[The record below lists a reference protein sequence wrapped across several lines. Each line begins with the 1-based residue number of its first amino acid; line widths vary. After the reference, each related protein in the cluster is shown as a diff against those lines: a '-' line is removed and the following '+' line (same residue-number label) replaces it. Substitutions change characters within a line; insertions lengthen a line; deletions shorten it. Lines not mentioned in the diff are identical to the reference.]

1 MSGNDEAI
9 QDKQSQYSWDPG
21 GLADGVAYLCVVI
34 GYLIAVLASVRI
46 TVPGFLLLTVC
57 SVVWL
62 VLFRSIRWAEQ
73 RGEENDHR
81 ATILI
86 TVGLIAS
93 ALLSGLA
100 IYFGMYFDWLLAVV
114 TVAVL
119 TIMHPPKQAALLGGV
134 VWVGTAINLFV
145 ADNPASPGR
154 FLQDQA
160 TLAPAFLFAFAFT
173 ALLRH
178 EFVQRARAE
187 ALVRQLEETQAQL
200 RAYAGE
206 VEELAVTRERNRL
219 AREIHDTL
227 GHYLTILAVQ
237 LETALKL
244 EERADPQLHKEL
256 VEARRMASEC
266 LNEVRRSVAAL
277 RPADPTA
284 QSFADALGQ
293 LAAECEAALPE
304 TDVVLDIEGPAQ
316 ALPTELRLALYRCVQ
331 EALTNVR
338 KHAHATK
345 VLVRVRVNA
354 RRAELTVLDNG
365 RGDAASAD
373 GHMAGFGLLGMRER
387 IALLN
392 GTVTAQAE
400 PNQGW
405 RVEVSLPVPGA
416 TEYDADHHGDE
427 RPETPA
433 LAQVEG

>member
-1 MSGNDEAI
+1 MADQGEAA
-9 QDKQSQYSWDPG
+9 QEMHYTWDPG
-21 GLADGVAYLCVVI
+21 SLADGVAYLCAII
-34 GYLIAVLASVRI
+34 GYLISVLAAPHLSL
-46 TVPGFLLLTVC
+46 PGFLLVTLT
-57 SVVWL
+57 SVGWI
-62 VLFRSIRWAEQ
+62 VLFRSIRPVDEHQ
-73 RGEENDHR
+73 GNGR
-81 ATILI
+81 TQLI
-86 TVGLIAS
+86 ISLGLIAS
-93 ALLSGLA
+93 ALLCGLA
-100 IYFGMYFDWLLAVV
+100 IYLGMNFNWLLAVV

-119 TIMHPPKQAALLGGV
+119 TIMYPPKRAVALGGI
-134 VWVGTAINLFV
+134 VWLGTAINLFF
-145 ADNPASPGR
+145 ADNPADLGR

-160 TLAPAFLFAFAFT
+160 TLLPAFLFAFAFT

-187 ALVRQLEETQAQL
+187 ALVRELEETQAQL

-244 EERADPQLHKEL
+244 EERGDPQLHKEL

-266 LNEVRRSVAAL
+266 LTEVRRSVATL

-284 QSFADALGQ
+284 HSFAEALGQ
-293 LAAECEAALPE
+293 LAAEFEAAQPD
-304 TDVVLDIEGPAQ
+304 TDIVLDIEGPVQ
-316 ALPTELRLALYRCVQ
+316 ALPTELRVALYRCVQ

-338 KHAHATK
+338 KHARATK
-345 VLVRVRVNA
+345 VLVRVRVNE

-365 RGDAASAD
+365 QGDAASAD

-392 GTVTAQAE
+392 GTVTAHAE
-400 PNQGW
+400 PSQGW
-405 RVEVSLPVPGA
+405 RVEVSLPVPGGS
-416 TEYDADHHGDE
+416 EDESRHDDE
-427 RPETPA
+427 RPASPT
-433 LAQVEG
+433 LAQIEG